1 MCICAETMILS
12 RNGFTGSVT
21 NACRIDPSDRERHA
35 GQRRRPGLDQPAVAL
50 STTPHEMSPWFVLT
64 PCTLPS
70 RTSKPGHLDA
80 LVDLDAARGPTCF
93 A

>member
-21 NACRIDPSDRERHA
+21 NACRMLVTIGSGSSA
-35 GQRRRPGLDQPAVAL
+35 SFATGLDQPAVAE
-50 STTPHEMSPWFVLT
+50 STVPHEMSPWFVRT

-70 RTSKPGHLDA
+70 RMSKP
-80 LVDLDAARGPTCF
+80 VTSTPWWISMPARPTCL

>member
-21 NACRIDPSDRERHA
+21 NACRIEPVIGSGTPA
-35 GQRRRPGLDQPAVAL
+35 IAATGVDQPAVAL
-50 STTPHEMSPWFVLT
+50 RTMPHEMSPWFVLT

-70 RTSKPGHLDA
+70 RTSKPVTSTPWWISMPRRPACLA
-80 LVDLDAARGPTCF
+80 
-93 A
+93 